1 MMILFVVLS
10 FVMVFILIWQQI
22 QHKKLV
28 REIDYITSRLD
39 TISVISENGFVLI
52 PTDNDS
58 IKKLSAAL
66 NKLLQDFYTKKSQ
79 FEQSKQAM
87 AKVLTNISHD
97 IRTPLTV
104 LKGNSEMLSNITNT
118 YSASENVHAMAVK
131 IDQKADDLISTIN
144 DYFTMSKITSGD
156 FSIKMKKENISRICQ
171 DTILDYYDLLEQ
183 KQFEVNIQIPD
194 TPIFAYTDNEAL
206 QRILKNLIDNAIKY
220 TEHGTIRISAVSYE
234 MFTTS
239 NGKNIIEI
247 EDRGDG
253 ISPQQQKQI
262 FERNYTTAR
271 KTSGSGLGLS
281 ISKCLAEQIG
291 ADLEVYSVQNEQTIF
306 SIILKKLENR

>member
-131 IDQKADDLISTIN
+131 IDQKE
-144 DYFTMSKITSGD
+144 G
-156 FSIKMKKENISRICQ
+156 
-171 DTILDYYDLLEQ
+171 
-183 KQFEVNIQIPD
+183 
-194 TPIFAYTDNEAL
+194 
-206 QRILKNLIDNAIKY
+206 
-220 TEHGTIRISAVSYE
+220 
-234 MFTTS
+234 
-239 NGKNIIEI
+239 
-247 EDRGDG
+247 
-253 ISPQQQKQI
+253 
-262 FERNYTTAR
+262 
-271 KTSGSGLGLS
+271 GL
-281 ISKCLAEQIG
+281 
-291 ADLEVYSVQNEQTIF
+291 
-306 SIILKKLENR
+306 